1 MIQYTLFTVRN
12 AACVREDLTG
22 ISTVFIEVNVY
33 EKIVCFC
40 LSSHVKYNT
49 NAINFEGTKNAYA
62 TIQACNCTYSYK
74 GIDSGPAAIAAQCA
88 NEEGNFSHFHNLL
101 YNKQGPV
108 DSGWVNN
115 ANSKKFAS
123 QIPDS
128 SRA

>member
-1 MIQYTLFTVRN
+1 MKLMCTRKLFAFALVVTLNTTPMQSILKALRMHMQQFKH
-12 AACVREDLTG
+12 A
-22 ISTVFIEVNVY
+22 
-33 EKIVCFC
+33 IV
-40 LSSHVKYNT
+40 HIPN
-49 NAINFEGTKNAYA
+49 
-62 TIQACNCTYSYK
+62 K